1 MRQKLLKYLEG
12 NAKYTEKEL
21 AELLNVTEDDIKKEI
36 GTLEDEGVIQGYK
49 TMIDWEKEIPE
60 MVEAIIELKVSPQKG
75 VGFDMVASEISAL
88 PQVRS
93 VYLVSGGFDLAVIV
107 RGLSMKEI
115 ALFVGERLATIDT
128 VLSTATHFLLN
139 TYKKDGKILL
149 AQKKDERVIGL

>member
-1 MRQKLLKYLEG
+1 MRIKLLKYLEG
-12 NAKYTEKEL
+12 NAKYTPKEL
-21 AELLNVTEDDIKKEI
+21 ASLLDVSEEEVKREI
-36 GTLEDEGVIQGYK
+36 EKLEEEGIIRGYK
-49 TMIDWEKEIPE
+49 TLISWDKEIPE

-75 VGFDMVASEISAL
+75 VGFDMVASEIAAF

-107 RGLSMKEI
+107 RDMSMKEI

-139 TYKKDGKILL
+139 AYKADGKILVSC
-149 AQKKDERVIGL
+149 KKDERVIM

>member
-1 MRQKLLKYLEG
+1 MRIKLLKYLEG
-12 NAKYTEKEL
+12 NAKYTPKEL
-21 AELLNVTEDDIKKEI
+21 ASLLDVSEDEVKNEI
-36 GTLEDEGVIQGYK
+36 EKLEDEGVIRGYK
-49 TMIDWEKEIPE
+49 TLISWDKEIPE

-75 VGFDMVASEISAL
+75 VGFDMVASEIAAF

-107 RGLSMKEI
+107 RDMSMKEI

-139 TYKKDGKILL
+139 AYKADGKILVSC
-149 AQKKDERVIGL
+149 KKDERVIM